1 MTIADLSLVFDLALA
16 GLLAVMI
23 FYAVR
28 LNKRIAVLRDGE
40 GALQKMIGQFS
51 ESSLVAQESARQLKA
66 AGTEAEF
73 GVKAAIAKGM
83 ALRNDLEIMLD
94 QADLLVDRM
103 DDDRYRVPPAPS
115 ASHASNDFGSQSVNR
130 AANQAGTGSFDPEPA
145 TDQRAPVQRAPNH
158 EPVPP
163 TRPQRPMTSSNVRP
177 FSPPVRSA
185 DEIVRATAET
195 SSTEALQPR
204 SEAERH
210 LLDAIRAAKEGVA

>member
-1 MTIADLSLVFDLALA
+1 MTIADLSLVFDLMLA

-40 GALQKMIGQFS
+40 GALQQMIGQFS

-73 GVKAAIAKGM
+73 GVKAAVAKGM
-83 ALRNDLEIMLD
+83 ALRNDLEMMLD
-94 QADLLVDRM
+94 QADLLVARM
-103 DDDRYRVPPAPS
+103 DDDRYRVPPAPEARALNEPS
-115 ASHASNDFGSQSVNR
+115 ESSVGLAESRSFG
-130 AANQAGTGSFDPEPA
+130 PEPA
-145 TDQRAPVQRAPNH
+145 AARQPADPPQASPREPETAAPAAPAAPVA
-158 EPVPP
+158 
-163 TRPQRPMTSSNVRP
+163 NVRP

-185 DEIVRATAET
+185 DEIVRSTSESPATG
-195 SSTEALQPR
+195 SLQPR

-210 LLDAIRAAKEGVA
+210 LLDAIRAAKEGVS

>member
-1 MTIADLSLVFDLALA
+1 MTIADLSLVFDLMLA

-40 GALQKMIGQFS
+40 GALQQMIGQFS
-51 ESSLVAQESARQLKA
+51 ESSLIAQESARQLKA

-83 ALRNDLEIMLD
+83 ALRNDLEMMLD
-94 QADLLVDRM
+94 QADLLVARM
-103 DDDRYRVPPAPS
+103 DDDRYRVPPAP
-115 ASHASNDFGSQSVNR
+115 AAP
-130 AANQAGTGSFDPEPA
+130 AANEPSESSLGQAGTRSFGSEPA
-145 TDQRAPVQRAPNH
+145 APGQAA
-158 EPVPP
+158 VPSQASP
-163 TRPQRPMTSSNVRP
+163 REAEATSSVAPANPATPATNVRP

-195 SSTEALQPR
+195 PSSAALQPR

-210 LLDAIRAAKEGVA
+210 LLDAIRAAKEGIS

>member
-1 MTIADLSLVFDLALA
+1 MTIADLSLLFDVALA

-40 GALQKMIGQFS
+40 GALQQMIGQFS
-51 ESSLVAQESARQLKA
+51 ESSLIAQESARQLKA

-83 ALRNDLEIMLD
+83 ALRNDLEMMLD
-94 QADLLVDRM
+94 QADLLVARM
-103 DDDRYRVPPAPS
+103 DDDRYRVPPAP
-115 ASHASNDFGSQSVNR
+115 
-130 AANQAGTGSFDPEPA
+130 AANQGLNDSES
-145 TDQRAPVQRAPNH
+145 RAPVFGSEREAPARAGVSPQA
-158 EPVPP
+158 PSSQAAQAP
-163 TRPQRPMTSSNVRP
+163 RPERTTPERNVQP
-177 FSPPVRSA
+177 FKPPVRSA

-195 SSTEALQPR
+195 SPSAALQPR

>member
-1 MTIADLSLVFDLALA
+1 MTIADLSLVFDLMLA

-40 GALQKMIGQFS
+40 GALQQMIGQFS

-73 GVKAAIAKGM
+73 GVKAAVAKGM
-83 ALRNDLEIMLD
+83 ALRNDLEMMLD
-94 QADLLVDRM
+94 QADLLVARM
-103 DDDRYRVPPAPS
+103 DDDRYRVPPAPEARALHEPS
-115 ASHASNDFGSQSVNR
+115 ESSVGLTEGRSFGS
-130 AANQAGTGSFDPEPA
+130 EPA
-145 TDQRAPVQRAPNH
+145 STRQPAAPPEASPREPETAAPAA
-158 EPVPP
+158 PAA
-163 TRPQRPMTSSNVRP
+163 NVRP

-185 DEIVRATAET
+185 DEIVRATSESPAT
-195 SSTEALQPR
+195 GSLQPR

-210 LLDAIRAAKEGVA
+210 LLDAIRAAKEGVS

>member
-40 GALQKMIGQFS
+40 GALQQMIGQFS

-83 ALRNDLEIMLD
+83 ALRNDLEMMLD
-94 QADLLVDRM
+94 QADLLVARM
-103 DDDRYRVPPAPS
+103 DDDRYRVPPAPP
-115 ASHASNDFGSQSVNR
+115 AP
-130 AANQAGTGSFDPEPA
+130 AAPAAKPLAEQSFDRKPSVSVPTPARASVPAEMSSPRPEWPEP
-145 TDQRAPVQRAPNH
+145 V
-158 EPVPP
+158 
-163 TRPQRPMTSSNVRP
+163 SNVKP

-185 DEIVRATAET
+185 DEVVRATAET
-195 SSTEALQPR
+195 SSSAALQPR

-210 LLDAIRAAKEGVA
+210 LLDAIRAAKEGTA

>member
-1 MTIADLSLVFDLALA
+1 MTIADISLLFDMTLAV
-16 GLLAVMI
+16 LLAVMI

-66 AGTEAEF
+66 AGTEAEY
-73 GVKAAIAKGM
+73 GVKAAVAKGM
-83 ALRNDLEIMLD
+83 
-94 QADLLVDRM
+94 
-103 DDDRYRVPPAPS
+103 DDRYRVPPAPANIGSNVS
-115 ASHASNDFGSQSVNR
+115 ANQVDERSFAPEPPR
-130 AANQAGTGSFDPEPA
+130 AAPSTQPSQASSSQPE
-145 TDQRAPVQRAPNH
+145 RFAPV
-158 EPVPP
+158 
-163 TRPQRPMTSSNVRP
+163 SNVKP

-185 DEIVRATAET
+185 DEVVRATAEAP
-195 SSTEALQPR
+195 SSAPLQAR

>member
-1 MTIADLSLVFDLALA
+1 MTIADFSLVFDLVLA

-40 GALQKMIGQFS
+40 GALHQMIGQFS

-94 QADLLVDRM
+94 QADLLVSR
-103 DDDRYRVPPAPS
+103 RK
-115 ASHASNDFGSQSVNR
+115 SV
-130 AANQAGTGSFDPEPA
+130 
-145 TDQRAPVQRAPNH
+145 V
-158 EPVPP
+158 
-163 TRPQRPMTSSNVRP
+163 
-177 FSPPVRSA
+177 
-185 DEIVRATAET
+185 
-195 SSTEALQPR
+195 
-204 SEAERH
+204 
-210 LLDAIRAAKEGVA
+210 